1 MFDSDTRNKKQSA
14 LKILLEI
21 MGAPEQRQ
29 DTTKVSNLHWLAQ
42 NLQADHGNHPLFE
55 TARALTRQLLQD
67 QIKRNG
73 KLVGALARA
82 QASVSGY
89 EHWGAVVQWDPQDD
103 GTVNIVR
110 DDGLNGLLVNET
122 FDPS

>member
-1 MFDSDTRNKKQSA
+1 MFDSDTRAKKQSA
-14 LKILLEI
+14 LKTLLEI
-21 MGAPEQRQ
+21 MGVPEQRQ
-29 DTTKVSNLHWLAQ
+29 DTTKVSNIHWLAQ
-42 NLQADHGNHPLFE
+42 NLQANYSGHPLFE
-55 TARALTRQLLQD
+55 TARALARQLLRD

-103 GTVNIVR
+103 GTVSIVR
-110 DDGLNGLLVNET
+110 DDDPNGVLVNET